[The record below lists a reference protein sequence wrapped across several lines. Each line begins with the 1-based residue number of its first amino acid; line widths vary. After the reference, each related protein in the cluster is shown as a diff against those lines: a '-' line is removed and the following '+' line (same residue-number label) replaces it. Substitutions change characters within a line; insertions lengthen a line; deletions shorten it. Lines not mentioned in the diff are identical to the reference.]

1 MTARET
7 ILVDMTPMLPGAIN
21 GGAKILVLELLRRLP
36 ELAPDKLFVL
46 LTRQTSHD
54 ELAAFER
61 ANVTRE
67 LVWNDTGTL
76 EQPNRLA
83 QWLARK
89 DIGITRRLPDW
100 LRRTRYDL
108 RRVLGRATSGS
119 RRRDIVPTLMFS
131 PFGLSEASR
140 ESEYFALDLPTVAI
154 LYDLQ
159 HRAYPE
165 FFDDFERTKRERNF
179 QRHRASSVL
188 ACISDFVRDT
198 AIEAGVPP
206 QAAVTIHIMLKH
218 RLARTDGPQSE
229 HVLDRLGLR
238 PNGYLLYPANFWA
251 HKNHARLLEAFA
263 LARHDGLRRDLKLVC
278 TGAPGG
284 AEAIASTAQALGL
297 HDAFVHPGFLDS
309 GQFAALLHGALGVV
323 FPSLYEGFGMPVI
336 EAMAAGRPVAC
347 SNATS
352 VAEVA
357 GDAALLF
364 DPKDATDIAR
374 AIRAL
379 ATDDALRASLI
390 EKGTRRANAFADADL
405 MAREYLKLFALAA
418 ERWSRQP
425 RADDGQHVG
434 GIYGDG
440 WAAPRVAVRY
450 GHGSA
455 DRVLRLVLEA
465 PTVGA
470 IRRYDLA
477 VSDGAGAAIVRDAI
491 AAGASSAID
500 VPIGQEAGVRNVSI
514 SPFFRPV
521 ELRADPPAA
530 DARKLT
536 VMVRK
541 IEICEPGKSRVIFP
555 AAGAA

>member
-1 MTARET
+1 MTARDT

-36 ELAPDKLFVL
+36 RLAPDKHFVL
-46 LTRQTSHD
+46 LTRKTSHE
-54 ELAAFER
+54 ELAVFES

-67 LVWNDTGTL
+67 LVWNDAGTL

-83 QWLARK
+83 EWLARQ
-89 DIGITRRLPDW
+89 DIRITRQLPEW

-108 RRVLGRATSGS
+108 RRVLSRAASGS
-119 RRRDIVPTLMFS
+119 RPRDIVPTLMFS
-131 PFGLSEASR
+131 PFGLSEGFRA
-140 ESEYFALDLPTVAI
+140 SEYFVFDLPTVAI

-159 HRAYPE
+159 HRTYPE
-165 FFDDFERTKRERNF
+165 FFDDFERAKRERNF

-188 ACISDFVRDT
+188 ACISEFVRDT
-198 AIEAGVPP
+198 AIDAGVPP
-206 QAAVTIHIMLKH
+206 EAAKTIHIMLKH
-218 RLARTDGPQSE
+218 RLAPASASQSAQLLE
-229 HVLDRLGLR
+229 RLGLH

-263 LARHDGLRRDLKLVC
+263 LARRDGLRNDLKLVC

-284 AEAIASTAQALGL
+284 VEVVASTAQALELG
-297 HDAFVHPGFLDS
+297 DVFVHPGFLNS
-309 GQFAALLHGALGVV
+309 GEFSALLQGALSVM
-323 FPSLYEGFGMPVI
+323 FPSLYEGFGMPVV

-347 SNATS
+347 SNSTS

-364 DPKDATDIAR
+364 DPKDPTDMAR
-374 AIRAL
+374 AIRTL
-379 ATDDALRASLI
+379 ATDGALRASLV
-390 EKGTRRANAFADADL
+390 EKGTRRADAFADTEL

-418 ERWSRQP
+418 DRWSGQP
-425 RADDGQHVG
+425 RTNDEQHVG
-434 GIYGDG
+434 GVYGDG
-440 WAAPRVAVRY
+440 WAAPQLAVRY
-450 GHGSA
+450 GRGSA

-465 PTVGA
+465 PTMDA

-477 VSDGAGAAIVRDAI
+477 VSDGDGAAVARDAI
-491 AAGASSAID
+491 VSGASSAID
-500 VPIGQEAGVRNVSI
+500 VPIGGEAGVRNVRI

-521 ELRADPPAA
+521 ELRAEPA

-555 AAGAA
+555 VARVA